1 MYFENRLSAAKELA
15 IRLAKYTDDDAVVAT
30 LSESSEGLGEVIA
43 KRLSIPLTTF
53 ISRAINLP
61 GEKSSIGSVDQEGSF
76 MFNTRFTQGQTN
88 EYTAEYHN
96 YIEEEK
102 IKKSHEINR
111 DITAKG
117 LNSRNEFTDK
127 IVILVSDGL
136 NETVALDSAV
146 EYLKPIRLKRLVM
159 AVPVVSVMAVDRMH
173 VACDEIHVLS
183 VTENFIS
190 SDHYYDDTRER

>member
-1 MYFENRLSAAKELA
+1 MYFENRLSAGEELA
-15 IRLAKYTDDDAVVAT
+15 IRLAKYTNDDAVVAI
-30 LSESSEGLGEVIA
+30 LSDGAEVLGEAIA
-43 KRLSIPLTTF
+43 RRLSIPLTTF
-53 ISRAINLP
+53 ISKAIKLP
-61 GEKSSIGSVDQEGSF
+61 GETASIGSVDQEGSF
-76 MFNTRFTQGQTN
+76 MFNSRFTQGQTD
-88 EYTAEYHN
+88 EYSAEYHT

-111 DITAKG
+111 EITSKS

-190 SDHYYDDTRER
+190 PDHYYDDTRG

>member
-1 MYFENRLSAAKELA
+1 MYFENRLSAGEELA

-30 LSESSEGLGEVIA
+30 LSESSEVLGEVIA
-43 KRLSIPLTTF
+43 KHLGIPLTTF
-53 ISRAINLP
+53 ISKAIKIP
-61 GEKSSIGSVDQEGSF
+61 GENSSVGSIDQEGSF
-76 MFNTRFTQGQTN
+76 MFNSRFTQGQAD
-88 EYTAEYHN
+88 EYSAEYHN

-111 DITAKG
+111 EITSKG

-136 NETVALDSAV
+136 NETVILDSAV
-146 EYLKPIRLKRLVM
+146 EYLKPIRLKKLVM

-190 SDHYYDDTRER
+190 SDHYYDDTRQR